1 VESSKQ
7 WKEHW
12 DRSHD
17 AREAMVS
24 GLVHS
29 GRVIFAAGAVM
40 VAGFL
45 TFALSGP
52 LPPKRM
58 GIILGIAVL
67 LDAARAADAHADP
80 ATPHRSGRLRLP
92 EWLGRSPGR
101 AFRALAGPAA
111 DRIVPSMDAPL
122 VVAVLLAI
130 GFAVTNGLHDASNA
144 IATLVA
150 TRAATPLQAILLA
163 SVFNLLGPLFL
174 GAAVA
179 DTIGGIVTV
188 PPNVTVEV
196 IGAGLAAAVTWNL
209 VTWRLGLPSSSG
221 HALVGGLVGAA
232 VVEGGVHAINWG
244 GIEDWRPVGVFGILI
259 ALALSPVL
267 GGVAAL
273 LRIRAARAVAHRAT
287 RRWRAPVRSG
297 EWGMSGALAFS
308 HGANDAQKSIGVI
321 AALLLAGGQIETLAA
336 PTWAKVVCAAALTAG
351 TALGGWRIIATVGRR
366 IYRIRPE
373 EGLASQTASA
383 GVDLR
388 VLAAGGAG
396 FHHAGGCV
404 VGGGDRRR

>member
-1 VESSKQ
+1 
-7 WKEHW
+7 
-12 DRSHD
+12 
-17 AREAMVS
+17 
-24 GLVHS
+24 
-29 GRVIFAAGAVM
+29 
-40 VAGFL
+40 
-45 TFALSGP
+45 
-52 LPPKRM
+52 
-58 GIILGIAVL
+58 
-67 LDAARAADAHADP
+67 
-80 ATPHRSGRLRLP
+80 
-92 EWLGRSPGR
+92 
-101 AFRALAGPAA
+101 
-111 DRIVPSMDAPL
+111 MDAQL

-188 PPNVTVEV
+188 PPDVTVEV

-244 GIEDWRPVGVFGILI
+244 GIEHWRPVGVFGILI

-273 LRIRAARAVAHRAT
+273 LLIRAARTVAHRAT
-287 RRWRAPVRSG
+287 RRWRAPVGAG
-297 EWGMSGALAFS
+297 EWGMSATLAFS

-321 AALLLAGGQIETLAA
+321 AALLLAGGQIDSLAA
-336 PTWAKVVCAAALTAG
+336 PTWAKVACAAALTAG

-383 GVDLR
+383 GVIFGSSL
-388 VLAAGGAG
+388 LGAPVSTTQVV
-396 FHHAGGCV
+396 ASSV
-404 VGGGDRRR
+404 VGIGVGRRRWHHVHWSVVRNMGLAWLITMPVSAALGVVALGLWRLVT